1 MARLQTEKEQNLPPL
16 VYLETAQIPV
26 EGIFSART
34 LSRVKPST
42 RQSSH
47 LTQRSDETVTRS
59 ANTAYVMLANFSEE
73 TLTVPKHTILGIAQQ
88 VSEELVNEI
97 NRESESETDKQKKG
111 KKEQSLV

>member
-1 MARLQTEKEQNLPPL
+1 
-16 VYLETAQIPV
+16 
-26 EGIFSART
+26 
-34 LSRVKPST
+34 
-42 RQSSH
+42 
-47 LTQRSDETVTRS
+47 
-59 ANTAYVMLANFSEE
+59 MLANFSEE